1 MNEKKKLTD
10 EEINSIS
17 EIRQKTSEK
26 IMQFG
31 EIELELIYL
40 ENRKEEIDKI
50 KNNLKVELKTLQ
62 DKEKDISTKLN
73 EKYGQGTLNLD
84 NKEFIPA

>member
-40 ENRKEEIDKI
+40 ENRKEEIDNI
-50 KNNLKVELKTLQ
+50 KNNLKAELKTLQ

>member
-40 ENRKEEIDKI
+40 AKRKDQLLEAKKNYEHELEEIRKSEFDLS
-50 KNNLKVELKTLQ
+50 KNLEQ
-62 DKEKDISTKLN
+62 
-73 EKYGQGTLNLD
+73 KYGQGTLNLD
-84 NKEFIPA
+84 SGEFLPV